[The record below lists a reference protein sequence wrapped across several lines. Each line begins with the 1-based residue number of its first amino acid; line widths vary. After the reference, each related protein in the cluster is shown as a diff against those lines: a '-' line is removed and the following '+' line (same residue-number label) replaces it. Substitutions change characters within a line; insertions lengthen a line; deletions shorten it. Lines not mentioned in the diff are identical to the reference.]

1 MTGRINADIFPSA
14 YVSVVPRSVHP
25 VHSSR
30 YFKTQRDILSQL
42 YTYIYIYIC
51 PELNPM
57 LVVCPF
63 QGSSRASVASPGIG
77 LALAR
82 NPLRGGPEF
91 VDICTTVIQSYLDA
105 QLVFLAGRFP
115 VASGVQTEAP
125 ELAFRFDV
133 RSPDPYTIT
142 MTYRMGKPC
151 GLVDMVRPVGGVH
164 LCSCGVACNVPC

>member
-1 MTGRINADIFPSA
+1 M
-14 YVSVVPRSVHP
+14 
-25 VHSSR
+25 
-30 YFKTQRDILSQL
+30 
-42 YTYIYIYIC
+42 
-51 PELNPM
+51 
-57 LVVCPF
+57 VCPW
-63 QGSSRASVASPGIG
+63 QRSSRASVASPGIG
-77 LALAR
+77 IAFTR

-142 MTYRMGKPC
+142 MAYRMGKPC
-151 GLVDMVRPVGGVH
+151 GLVDRVRPVGGVH
-164 LCSCGVACNVPC
+164 PLQLRGGMQRALLKGPSVIASHVKPANRRHWMVSVAPQLLINSL